1 MIARGFLGC
10 QKILTKIF
18 PAILLSCLLQ
28 NETCFKYEV
37 KRINLTNFYSN
48 WSIPHFSVEKKN
60 QIREDGW
67 HSGGGYS
74 EK

>member
-28 NETCFKYEV
+28 NETCFKYDV

-48 WSIPHFSVEKKN
+48 WSIPHFSVKKKTKYEGTVD
-60 QIREDGW
+60 IR
-67 HSGGGYS
+67 GGGCS